1 MGMEASER
9 PFLKVN
15 IYSPAGLVYSHRAY
29 ACNVMTLEGGLTF
42 LPRHLPVLAA
52 LKISAVKVT
61 RIEEGE
67 PVDYIAINGGMVSMS
82 DNTIEIISNYAV
94 RARDIDE
101 AKVEIERQKAIEAM
115 EAAKQAHDRRAF
127 KRAQLS
133 LERAI
138 NQISVSKH
146 RRIK

>member
-1 MGMEASER
+1 MGMEGIDR
-9 PFLKVN
+9 PFLTVK
-15 IYSPAGLVYSHRAY
+15 IYSPAGLVYHHRAY
-29 ACNVMTLEGGLTF
+29 ACNVITLEGGLTI
-42 LPRHLPVLAA
+42 LPRHIPILAA

-67 PVDYIAINGGMVSMS
+67 PVDYIAINGGMMSMS
-82 DNTIEIISNYAV
+82 DNTVEIISNYAV

-101 AKVEIERQKAIEAM
+101 AKVEIERQTALDEM
-115 EAAKQAHDRRAF
+115 EAAKQSHDRRAF
-127 KRAQLS
+127 KRAKLS

-146 RRIK
+146 RRK